1 MTETLNTIDNKKMM
15 KQVGLIAGPIALQS
29 LIASSLNLVDNLM
42 IGGLGELALN
52 AVGVSMQCFFVFWML
67 VFGFSSGNATFMAQ
81 FFGSGDH
88 VNIRRTTGFAL
99 TVNFG
104 MGVLFFLV
112 GVLLPEYVLRIFT
125 NIPEVIEAGTPY
137 VRTGAF
143 CFLLIPIT
151 QSFTIALRATQQTHL
166 PLIASVTGFCMNT
179 FFNYCLIYGHFGM
192 PRLEIQGAAVATVI
206 ARAVEL
212 SIVLYF
218 IFIRGNIVKGEIREY
233 FSYGRDLAMRII
245 RNSIPTTLN
254 ETLWGLGTSMYV
266 AAFARIGVTA
276 GAAFQACS
284 TISNIFS
291 MLAFSVGDA
300 ALILIG
306 QRLGEGRFK
315 EAYGMGKQMLL
326 LGLIVG
332 VVMGGIALLF
342 GKPILGLF
350 EFTPAGAEMAWKTFI
365 VYSCMLWL
373 EVYNGILV
381 TGILRCGGD
390 TRFAAIAD
398 VATVWIIGVPAAF
411 ITSLYLGWPIYLAV
425 MAVRCEAV
433 VKGILVTIR
442 FVSKK
447 WVRNVIDGL

>member
-1 MTETLNTIDNKKMM
+1 MAETLNTIDNKKMM

-52 AVGVSMQCFFVFWML
+52 AVGVSVQIYFIFWML

-81 FFGSGDH
+81 FFGAADYL
-88 VNIRRTTGFAL
+88 NIRRTTGFAL
-99 TVNFG
+99 TVNFS

-112 GVLLPEYVLRIFT
+112 AVLMPEQVLHIFT

-166 PLIASVTGFCMNT
+166 PLIASVTGFCTNT

-192 PRLEIQGAAVATVI
+192 PRLEIQGAAAATVL
-206 ARAVEL
+206 ARVVEL
-212 SIVLYF
+212 SIVLF
-218 IFIRGNIVKGEIREY
+218 FVFIRGNIIKGEIREY
-233 FSYGRDLAMRII
+233 FSYSRALALRIV

-276 GAAFQACS
+276 GAAYQACN
-284 TISNIFS
+284 TISNLFS
-291 MLAFSVGDA
+291 MLAFSIGDA
-300 ALILIG
+300 ALIIIG
-306 QRLGEGRFK
+306 QKLGEGK
-315 EAYGMGKQMLL
+315 YEESYEMGKKMLL
-326 LGLIVG
+326 LSIIVG
-332 VVMGGIALLF
+332 VVMGGISLLF

-350 EFTPAGAEMAWKTFI
+350 DFTSAGADMAWKTFI
-365 VYSCMLWL
+365 VFSCMIWL
-373 EVYNGILV
+373 ETYNGTLIV
-381 TGILRCGGD
+381 GILRCGGD
-390 TRFAAIAD
+390 TTFAALAE
-398 VATVWIIGVPAAF
+398 VGTVWLIGVPAAF

-425 MAVRCEAV
+425 MAVRCESV
-433 VKGILVTIR
+433 VKGVLVTVR
-442 FVSKK
+442 FFSKK
-447 WVRNVIDGL
+447 WVRNVITGL